1 MDALI
6 NVVVP
11 VFGVVLTGYLA
22 GRFGVL
28 GSDSAAALNRFV
40 FYFALPPAL
49 FIYMARAPVEKIF
62 NWPFIGAFV
71 GGALGAL
78 LIAVLVGGLWLR
90 QDIATRAVAGLTALQ
105 ANTVYM
111 GLPVLLTAYGPD
123 GALPPIIATLCLT
136 LLFITG
142 VIAVLETTRAS
153 GQATLRI
160 SAHVAGR
167 VLLNPL
173 VISPLLGILFATAA
187 LPLPKAASNYLD
199 LMAATV
205 GPAALFSLGLSLIER
220 KLTGNIGEVIWLST
234 LKAVFNPLLVFVL
247 VTYVFS
253 MDPFWS
259 KAAVILSAMPTGA
272 NAYVVAQQY
281 NVHVEAASS
290 VVVVSTGMSVVTI
303 SLLLIWLG

>member
-1 MDALI
+1 
-6 NVVVP
+6 
-11 VFGVVLTGYLA
+11 
-22 GRFGVL
+22 
-28 GSDSAAALNRFV
+28 
-40 FYFALPPAL
+40 
-49 FIYMARAPVEKIF
+49 
-62 NWPFIGAFV
+62 
-71 GGALGAL
+71 
-78 LIAVLVGGLWLR
+78 
-90 QDIATRAVAGLTALQ
+90 
-105 ANTVYM
+105 M

-142 VIAVLETTRAS
+142 VIAVLEATRVS
-153 GQATLRI
+153 GQSPLRV
-160 SAHVAGR
+160 AGHVAGR

-173 VISPLLGILFATAA
+173 VISPLLGTLFATAA

-234 LKAVFNPLLVFVL
+234 LKAVFNPLLTFVL
-247 VTYVFS
+247 VSYVFA

-272 NAYVVAQQY
+272 NAYVIAQQY
-281 NVHVEAASS
+281 NVHVETASS

>member
-71 GGALGAL
+71 GGVLGTL
-78 LIAVLVGGLWLR
+78 LIAVLVGWLWLR
-90 QDIATRAVAGLTALQ
+90 QDVATRAVAGLTALQ

-111 GLPVLLTAYGPD
+111 GLPILLTAYGPD

-136 LLFITG
+136 LVFITG
-142 VIAVLETTRAS
+142 VIAVLEATRVS
-153 GQATLRI
+153 GQSTLRI
-160 SAHVAGR
+160 GAHVAGR

-234 LKAVFNPLLVFVL
+234 LKAVFNPLLTFVL
-247 VTYVFS
+247 VTYAFS
-253 MDPFWS
+253 IDPFWS

-281 NVHVEAASS
+281 NVHVETASS